1 MRLPNDGCREIYCI
15 FLDTLE
21 KWQVRKSGDE
31 NSKGALERRRGA
43 ASLIGWYPSSGGEE
57 RTRENTMVLDV
68 FVHATST
75 VAAAEKRGSRL
86 VGVVHHRVN
95 WRCSGHSV
103 NPGRSITAK
112 RSRCSSSKRA
122 SLPLALLLSTSPGSL
137 LFLRRSRGNPFRLSK
152 KKAAHDHRAP
162 LAYGRERTGCLMA
175 DDYSTDRMGRATTS
189 A

>member
-1 MRLPNDGCREIYCI
+1 
-15 FLDTLE
+15 
-21 KWQVRKSGDE
+21 
-31 NSKGALERRRGA
+31 
-43 ASLIGWYPSSGGEE
+43 
-57 RTRENTMVLDV
+57 MVLDV

-75 VAAAEKRGSRL
+75 AAAAAAAEKRGSRL

-122 SLPLALLLSTSPGSL
+122 SLLPP
-137 LFLRRSRGNPFRLSK
+137 
-152 KKAAHDHRAP
+152 RAP
-162 LAYGRERTGCLMA
+162 LVVVAGLSLISQAVAGQPLSTFQKEGDARPPRTARVWTREDRVFNGRRLLNG
-175 DDYSTDRMGRATTS
+175 SNGPRATTS

>member
-1 MRLPNDGCREIYCI
+1 LKEH
-15 FLDTLE
+15 
-21 KWQVRKSGDE
+21 S
-31 NSKGALERRRGA
+31 
-43 ASLIGWYPSSGGEE
+43 
-57 RTRENTMVLDV
+57 MVLDV

-75 VAAAEKRGSRL
+75 ATAAVTAAAEKRGSRL

-122 SLPLALLLSTSPGSL
+122 SFPLMFPSSSGSL
-137 LFLRRSRGNPFRLSK
+137 LFLRRARGNLFRLSK

-162 LAYGRERTGCLMA
+162 LAYGRERTGCLMV